1 MADFETVTLTGTYL
15 PCVACCA
22 PIIFSSPTPRR
33 ISVSGNADAPRIT
46 PHTAE
51 CTMGMT
57 PEPLLDMT
65 VEIPLTEVDPQL
77 RALLWGQPPYGE
89 EASDG

>member
-1 MADFETVTLTGTYL
+1 
-15 PCVACCA
+15 
-22 PIIFSSPTPRR
+22 
-33 ISVSGNADAPRIT
+33 
-46 PHTAE
+46 
-51 CTMGMT
+51 MGMT

-65 VEIPLTEVDPQL
+65 VEIPLTEVDPQP